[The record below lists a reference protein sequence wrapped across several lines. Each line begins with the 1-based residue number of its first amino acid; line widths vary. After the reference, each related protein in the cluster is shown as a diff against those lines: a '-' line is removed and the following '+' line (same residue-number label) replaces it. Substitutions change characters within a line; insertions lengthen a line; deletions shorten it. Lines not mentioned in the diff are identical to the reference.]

1 MSTTFWTP
9 RPPVLRVGALAVLL
23 ASAACARSAPPGPP
37 PPPAPATPDFARLAD
52 SIIGTPPLHRA
63 HIGIEVYDPAAKRV
77 LFRHNSD
84 RHFVPASNQKY
95 WPTTTALHVLGPD
108 WQYRTPI
115 RGVGFDAGTGTA
127 QGLVVVGR
135 GDPTWSERFHVPDP
149 IVVNAVGDTV
159 TVRPD
164 AATSH
169 RRSLAVLDSLADSL
183 VAEGVKRVTG
193 DLVVDASLFDEAV
206 IPGAWTFGNLNGTS
220 APPTGAFVVSEGV
233 MIVSVAPGA
242 TTGELAVVTPWTPAG
257 IVPIASEVVT
267 GEAAE
272 ELPGDLR
279 PGGRGRISIQR
290 GPWSDTLKLRGSI
303 PLGAEPRLLRVPM
316 TDPVVFAAHALADA
330 LRSRGIAIDGAVRV
344 VRDSTEAAALRGGLV
359 DGAATPLPVGEL
371 TAWSSPD
378 LGVIVKNILQPSQN
392 WIAEQL
398 LRTLGAEKRGRG
410 SWRDGIAVEMEFLA
424 GTVGIDSTAL
434 VLNDGSGMS
443 PQNLVTP
450 GAVVQLLEY
459 ARTAPWGQVFH
470 DGLTG
475 PGRPGTLSNR
485 LRGLEGRAFGKT
497 GTLNGVNAA
506 SGYVTT
512 PEGRELIFSILSNA
526 SGLGS
531 GPVVSAIDQM
541 IMALGNGIVPR

>member
-1 MSTTFWTP
+1 MSTTRWTP
-9 RPPVLRVGALAVLL
+9 RSPALRAGAVVLVLAT
-23 ASAACARSAPPGPP
+23 AACARSAPLQ
-37 PPPAPATPDFARLAD
+37 PPAPAPSDFARLAD
-52 SIIGTPPLHRA
+52 SIVSTPPLHRA

-95 WPTTTALHVLGPD
+95 WPTTTALHALGPD
-108 WQYRTPI
+108 FRYRTPVL
-115 RGVGFDAGTGTA
+115 GVGFDAGTGTA
-127 QGLVVVGR
+127 QALVVVGR
-135 GDPTWSERFHVPDP
+135 GDPTFSERFHAPDP
-149 IVVNAVGDTV
+149 VVLDASGDTV

-169 RRSLAVLDSLADSL
+169 RRSLAVLDSMADSL
-183 VAEGVKRVTG
+183 VARGVKRVAG
-193 DLVVDASLFDEAV
+193 DLIVDASLFDEAI

-220 APPTGAFVVSEGV
+220 APPTGAFVVAEGV

-242 TTGELAVVTPWTPAG
+242 TVGEPAVVAPWTPAG
-257 IVPIASEVVT
+257 IVPIASKVVT
-267 GEAAE
+267 GEAAPAPGE
-272 ELPGDLR
+272 ERGF
-279 PGGRGRISIQR
+279 GRGRISTGR
-290 GPWSDTLKLRGSI
+290 GPWSDTLELTGAI
-303 PLGAEPRLLRVPM
+303 PLGAEPQLLRVPM

-330 LRSRGIAIDGAVRV
+330 LRGRGIAVEGAVRV
-344 VRDSTEAAALRGGLV
+344 VRDSTEAAALRGGLLA
-359 DGAATPLPVGEL
+359 GAATPLPVGEL
-371 TAWSSPD
+371 TAWSSPT

-410 SWRDGIAVEMEFLA
+410 SWRDGIAVEMEFLV

-443 PQNLVTP
+443 PQNLLTP

-497 GTLNGVNAA
+497 GSLNGVNAV

-512 PEGRELIFSILSNA
+512 PDGRELIFSILSNA
-526 SGLGS
+526 SGLAS

-541 IMALGNGIVPR
+541 IMALGSGIVPR

>member
-1 MSTTFWTP
+1 MSTTRWTP
-9 RPPVLRVGALAVLL
+9 RSPALRAGAVALVL
-23 ASAACARSAPPGPP
+23 ASAACARSAPVQPP
-37 PPPAPATPDFARLAD
+37 APPPAAPDFARLAD
-52 SIIGTPPLHRA
+52 SIVSTPPLHRA

-77 LFRHNSD
+77 LFRHNAD

-95 WPTTTALHVLGPD
+95 WPTTTALHALGPD
-108 WQYRTPI
+108 FRYRTPVL
-115 RGVGFDAGTGTA
+115 GVGFDAGTGTA
-127 QGLVVVGR
+127 QALVVVGR
-135 GDPTWSERFHVPDP
+135 GDPTFSERFHAPDP
-149 IVVNAVGDTV
+149 VVVDASGDTV

-183 VAEGVKRVTG
+183 VARGVKRLAG
-193 DLVVDASLFDEAV
+193 DLIVDASFFDEAIV
-206 IPGAWTFGNLNGTS
+206 PGAWTFGNLNGTS
-220 APPTGAFVVSEGV
+220 APPTGAFVVAEGV

-242 TTGELAVVTPWTPAG
+242 TVGAPAVVAPWTPAG

-267 GEAAE
+267 GEAAPA
-272 ELPGDLR
+272 PGDER
-279 PGGRGRISIQR
+279 GSGRGRISTER
-290 GPWSDTLKLRGSI
+290 GPWSDTLELGGTI
-303 PLGAEPRLLRVPM
+303 APGAEPQLLRVPM

-330 LRSRGIAIDGAVRV
+330 LRGRGIAIDGAVRV
-344 VRDSTEAAALRGGLV
+344 VRDSTEAAALRGGVLAE
-359 DGAATPLPVGEL
+359 AAAPLPVGEL
-371 TAWSSPD
+371 AAWSSPT

-410 SWRDGIAVEMEFLA
+410 SWRDGIAVEMEFLV

-434 VLNDGSGMS
+434 VFNDGSGMS

-497 GTLNGVNAA
+497 GSLNGVNAV

-512 PEGRELIFSILSNA
+512 PDGRELIFSIISNA

-541 IMALGNGIVPR
+541 IMALGSGIVPR